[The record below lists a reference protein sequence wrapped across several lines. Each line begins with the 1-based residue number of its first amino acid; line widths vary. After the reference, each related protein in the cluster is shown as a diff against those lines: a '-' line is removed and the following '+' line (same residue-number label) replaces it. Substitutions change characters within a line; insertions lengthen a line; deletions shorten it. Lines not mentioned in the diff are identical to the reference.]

1 MSRVLTAGT
10 VVRHFKYGGL
20 TPAEKQNN
28 LYTYKIIT
36 MNAHDTDNYERQVV
50 YQALYNNPEKRIK
63 YGDVFVRRYTEFIS
77 EVDRKKYPLDKY
89 PQYTQ
94 QYRFEP
100 VEDDE

>member
-20 TPAEKQNN
+20 TSVEKQNN

-50 YQALYNNPEKRIK
+50 YQALYNNPEKHIK
-63 YGDVFVRRYTEFIS
+63 YGDIFVRRYAEFIS

-100 VEDDE
+100 VEDDD

>member
-1 MSRVLTAGT
+1 MREVRTGQIY
-10 VVRHFKYGGL
+10 RHFKG
-20 TPAEKQNN
+20 N
-28 LYTYKIIT
+28 LYQIVVVATHSET
-36 MNAHDTDNYERQVV
+36 NERYVV

-63 YGDVFVRRYTEFIS
+63 YGDIFVRRYTEFIS

-100 VEDDE
+100 VEEDE